1 MGRIGGGYGFATGLQ
16 GGTFTFVRRNVKRKI
31 MERCCTQNRE
41 HAAGCC
47 GKGGRERIFSGRMGV
62 SLAVLAAGL
71 VLGNVEEVGF
81 FQGGVEF
88 AWYVLAYLPVGLPVW
103 KEAWRE
109 IRKGDVFNE
118 FTLMSLA
125 SVGALGI
132 GEYPEAVAVMLF
144 YSIGEAFQERAVD
157 HAKRN
162 ISDLLDVRPETV
174 DVLREGEWRSVH
186 PQEVMVG
193 EVIEVKTGGR
203 VPLDGSLM
211 EGKASF
217 DTAALTG
224 ESVPRT
230 IRQDEEV
237 LAGMIVTDRVI
248 RMQVTRPY
256 AESALSRILEMV
268 EHASERKA
276 PAELFIRKFAR
287 VYTPAVFGLA
297 VLIVMVPWVWSL
309 THAGFVFEVSEWLYR
324 ALVFLVISCPC
335 ALVVS
340 IPLGYFSGIGAAS
353 RLGVLFK
360 GGNYLHAI
368 TKIDTVVFDKTGTL
382 TKGVFEVQAVE
393 TAGGMTAGE
402 VVAWVA
408 AAEQHSTHPIAWA
421 VARYA
426 ERQGIRVAEVADV
439 EEVAGCGLRAKVGGK
454 EVLAGNTRLLENYG
468 VAYPAELRAV
478 EGTMVACAVDG
489 QYAGYL
495 LLADCLKDDAVRAVA
510 DLKAAGI
517 REVEILSGDRQAIVS
532 AFAARVG
539 VAAAYGD
546 LLPEGKVAHI
556 EALREA
562 GRRVAFV
569 GDGMNDAPVL
579 ALSDVGIAMGGLGS
593 DAAIETAD
601 VVIQTDQ
608 PSRVATAVRAGR
620 VTLRVVW
627 QNIVLAFGV
636 KFAVLLL
643 GAWGMATMWEAVF
656 ADVGVALV
664 AVLNAVRIQ
673 RMIKI

>member
-1 MGRIGGGYGFATGLQ
+1 
-16 GGTFTFVRRNVKRKI
+16 

-157 HAKRN
+157 RAKRN

-230 IRQDEEV
+230 IRQGEEV

-268 EHASERKA
+268 EHASKRKA

-297 VLIVMVPWVWSL
+297 VLIVVVPWVWSL
-309 THAGFVFEVSEWLYR
+309 THDGFVFEVSEWLYR

-408 AAEQHSTHPIAWA
+408 AAEQHSTHPIARA

>member
-1 MGRIGGGYGFATGLQ
+1 M
-16 GGTFTFVRRNVKRKI
+16 
-31 MERCCTQNRE
+31 
-41 HAAGCC
+41 
-47 GKGGRERIFSGRMGV
+47 
-62 SLAVLAAGL
+62 LAAGL
-71 VLGNVEEVGF
+71 MLGNVEGVGF

-103 KEAWRE
+103 KEAWGE

-157 HAKRN
+157 RAKRN

-230 IRQDEEV
+230 IRQGEEV

-297 VLIVMVPWVWSL
+297 VLIVVVPWVWSL
-309 THAGFVFEVSEWLYR
+309 THDGFVFEVSEWLYR

-408 AAEQHSTHPIAWA
+408 AAEQHSTHPIARA

-489 QYAGYL
+489 QYVGYL

-517 REVEILSGDRQAIVS
+517 REVEILSGDKQAIVS

-556 EALREA
+556 ETLRKA

-656 ADVGVALV
+656 ADVGVALL

>member
-1 MGRIGGGYGFATGLQ
+1 M
-16 GGTFTFVRRNVKRKI
+16 
-31 MERCCTQNRE
+31 
-41 HAAGCC
+41 
-47 GKGGRERIFSGRMGV
+47 
-62 SLAVLAAGL
+62 LAVGL
-71 VLGNVEEVGF
+71 VLGNVEGVVF

-103 KEAWRE
+103 KEAWGE

-157 HAKRN
+157 RAKRN

-230 IRQDEEV
+230 VRQGEEV

-393 TAGGMTAGE
+393 TAGEMTAGE
-402 VVAWVA
+402 IVAWVA
-408 AAEQHSTHPIAWA
+408 AAEQHSTHPIARA

-439 EEVAGCGLRAKVGGK
+439 EEVAGCGLRAKIGGE

-478 EGTMVACAVDG
+478 EGTMVACAVEG

-495 LLADCLKDDAVRAVA
+495 LLADCLKDDAVQAVA

-656 ADVGVALV
+656 ADVGVALL

>member
-1 MGRIGGGYGFATGLQ
+1 
-16 GGTFTFVRRNVKRKI
+16 
-31 MERCCTQNRE
+31 MERCCTQNRK

-47 GKGGRERIFSGRMGV
+47 GKGGRERIFGGRMGV
-62 SLAVLAAGL
+62 SLAMLAAGL
-71 VLGNVEEVGF
+71 VLGNVEGVGF

-88 AWYVLAYLPVGLPVW
+88 AWYVLAYLPVGLQVW
-103 KEAWRE
+103 KEAWGE

-157 HAKRN
+157 RAKRN

-297 VLIVMVPWVWSL
+297 VLIVVVPWVWSL

-393 TAGGMTAGE
+393 TAGEMTAGE
-402 VVAWVA
+402 IVAWVA
-408 AAEQHSTHPIAWA
+408 AAEQHSTHPIARA

-426 ERQGIRVAEVADV
+426 ERQGIRVEEVADV

-468 VAYPAELRAV
+468 VAYPAELRTG
-478 EGTMVACAVDG
+478 EGTMVACAVEG

-495 LLADCLKDDAVRAVA
+495 LLADCLKDDAVQAVA
-510 DLKAAGI
+510 DLKVAGI

-532 AFAARVG
+532 AFATRVG

-656 ADVGVALV
+656 ADVGVALL

>member
-1 MGRIGGGYGFATGLQ
+1 
-16 GGTFTFVRRNVKRKI
+16 

-109 IRKGDVFNE
+109 IRKGDAFNE

-297 VLIVMVPWVWSL
+297 VLIVVVPWVWSL
-309 THAGFVFEVSEWLYR
+309 THDGFVFEVSEWLYR

-539 VAAAYGD
+539 VAVAYGD

>member
-1 MGRIGGGYGFATGLQ
+1 M
-16 GGTFTFVRRNVKRKI
+16 
-31 MERCCTQNRE
+31 
-41 HAAGCC
+41 
-47 GKGGRERIFSGRMGV
+47 
-62 SLAVLAAGL
+62 AVLAAGL

-109 IRKGDVFNE
+109 IRKGDAFNE

-297 VLIVMVPWVWSL
+297 VLIVVVPWVWSL
-309 THAGFVFEVSEWLYR
+309 THDGFVFEVSEWLYR

-539 VAAAYGD
+539 VAVAYGD